1 MSRSAS
7 SPDRQ
12 IFMVGRGGQGILLL
26 ARALA
31 EWAGRMGCDVITSE
45 THGMAMRGGTVT
57 ASLKVGAYAGPLIP
71 AGSADVLIGLDAEE
85 AMTHLFMLR
94 AGGVS
99 IVNARDK
106 GPFSHAVDAAQA
118 ALSLGAPGAVNMI
131 MLGFAARLLG
141 IDRAVVED
149 IVEKISP
156 PGALAA
162 NRKALS
168 AGYSIQET

>member
-1 MSRSAS
+1 MNQRTA

-31 EWAGRMGCDVITSE
+31 EWAARTGCEVITSE

-57 ASLKVGAYAGPLIP
+57 ASLKAGAYAGPLVP

-85 AMTHLFMLR
+85 ALSHLPMLR
-94 AGGVS
+94 KGGVS
-99 IVNARDK
+99 IVNSTDK
-106 GPFSHAVDAAQA
+106 GPFSHAIDAAGT

-131 MLGFAARLLG
+131 MLGLAARVLG
-141 IDRAVVED
+141 IDCTLMEE
-149 IVEKISP
+149 IVEKTAP
-156 PGALAA
+156 PKTLEA
-162 NRKALS
+162 NRKALQ
-168 AGYSIQET
+168 AGYNIRES